1 LKPNFLYFYLF
12 FSLCTLNVWRKW
24 QGDCVWPSLGK
35 CELHF
40 GQLQIAFRNHC
51 RCHFVKHFSNYTSS
65 HALGSSPK
73 SKNNYEN
80 QNSISKLLKP
90 KSKKSYNFF
99 ASCYRRVNFFN
110 LINTVRMRNFCG
122 FKRQLLLWVSVC
134 IFGGMSAVRAAKE
147 AKNLIKTLH
156 KWNSNWVLHA
166 KWIIEWTMAVD

>member
-1 LKPNFLYFYLF
+1 MAGW
-12 FSLCTLNVWRKW
+12 LCLTFAW
-24 QGDCVWPSLGK
+24 QMW
-35 CELHF
+35 
-40 GQLQIAFRNHC
+40 IAFWAIAD
-51 RCHFVKHFSNYTSS
+51 SIS
-65 HALGSSPK
+65 K
-73 SKNNYEN
+73 SLSLSFCQTFFKLHLILRSGIESAKCKNNYEN

-99 ASCYRRVNFFN
+99 CYRRVNFFN